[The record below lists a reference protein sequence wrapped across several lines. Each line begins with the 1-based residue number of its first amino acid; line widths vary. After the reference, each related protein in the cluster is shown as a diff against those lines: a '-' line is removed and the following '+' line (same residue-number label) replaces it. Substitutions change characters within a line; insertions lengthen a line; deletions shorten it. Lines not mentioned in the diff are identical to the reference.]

1 MPDADL
7 VLEGGGVKG
16 LGTAHSARVRICG
29 RLRADL
35 IERGQATARDFLR
48 RWNGAHP

>member
-1 MPDADL
+1 MRDRTMTVDTS
-7 VLEGGGVKG
+7 
-16 LGTAHSARVRICG
+16 GTSITEFGIRG
-29 RLRADL
+29 RKRADL